1 MQAWSA
7 PATRC
12 WSTLRTIAPSSPHA
26 MIASNSRSLTDER
39 SSEEKPERSKLFG

>member
-1 MQAWSA
+1 
-7 PATRC
+7 
-12 WSTLRTIAPSSPHA
+12 